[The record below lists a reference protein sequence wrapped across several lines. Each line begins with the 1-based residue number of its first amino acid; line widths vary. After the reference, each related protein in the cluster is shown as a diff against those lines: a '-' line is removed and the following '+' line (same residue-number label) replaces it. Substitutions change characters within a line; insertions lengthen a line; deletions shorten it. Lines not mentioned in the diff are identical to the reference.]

1 MHSFTVDTPFHR
13 LGVTVV
19 DGVVHGISMI
29 EEEACVPPS
38 TRAERAVAREI
49 EAYCR
54 DPFKSFQVPVR
65 LLGTPFQCRVWEALR
80 QIPVGEV
87 RTYGS
92 LAAALGTSARAV
104 GNACRRNPLL
114 LVVPC
119 HRVVAA
125 SGLGGFSGARL
136 GRWLDVKRALLAHEN
151 TAVTLTARRPLS
163 QHVPTQKPSQPSYA
177 GINSVA
183 TQ

>member
-1 MHSFTVDTPFHR
+1 MPTFTVATPFHNI
-13 LGVTVV
+13 GVTVV
-19 DGVVHGISMI
+19 DGHVVGLAMIDDALSM
-29 EEEACVPPS
+29 PPATKT
-38 TRAERAVAREI
+38 TRAIALEI

-54 DPFKSFQVPVR
+54 NPQHIWRMSVLLKGTEFQ
-65 LLGTPFQCRVWEALR
+65 QRVWQTL
-80 QIPVGEV
+80 QTIPPGEV

-92 LAAALGTSARAV
+92 LAASLGTSARAV

-125 SGLGGFSGARL
+125 DGLGGFSGARL

-151 TAVTLTARRPLS
+151 PR
-163 QHVPTQKPSQPSYA
+163 VPIKRC
-177 GINSVA
+177 
-183 TQ
+183 